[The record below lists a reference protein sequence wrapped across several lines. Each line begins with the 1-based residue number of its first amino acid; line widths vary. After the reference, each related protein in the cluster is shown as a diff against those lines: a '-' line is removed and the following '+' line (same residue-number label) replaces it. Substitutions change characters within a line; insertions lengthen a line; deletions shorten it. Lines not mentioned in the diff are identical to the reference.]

1 MAADTRRPTGTERS
15 MPPAARA
22 MGPVNRGVARDW
34 EATAEPAMRAMA
46 SAQLRP
52 PTYQNGPVRPSSL
65 RPRPS

>member
-1 MAADTRRPTGTERS
+1 